1 MDAMQ
6 QQTRRASILHHLYP
20 GVVITACF
28 VALTPRVVALGYPPQ
43 FSMLL
48 CIVGVAIPL
57 LLMHLRAARKKER
70 LTSIRQLN
78 GYTERLPAWRLVSYS
93 LGLVVVAFIAWGVL
107 QPVDQLITASLL
119 SWLPDWYTVQ
129 DFSGYGREA
138 IITTLVANL
147 VLNGIL
153 APVVEEIYFRGYL
166 LPRMEAWRK
175 WAFVANAA
183 LFSLYHF
190 WQPYIYL
197 TLMFALLPMTYLV
210 WKTKDLRLGIL
221 THCLLNLVGAL
232 LTMAMLLGDR

>member
-1 MDAMQ
+1 VEQ
-6 QQTRRASILHHLYP
+6 LTRRASVVYHLYP

-28 VALTPRVVALGYPPQ
+28 VALTPHVVARGYPPQ

-57 LLMHLRAARKKER
+57 LLMHLRAVRKKEGW
-70 LTSIRQLN
+70 TSIGQLN
-78 GYTERLPAWRLVSYS
+78 GYTERLPTSRLVSYS
-93 LGLVVVAFIAWGVL
+93 LGLVVVAFMAWGML
-107 QPVDQLITASLL
+107 QPVDQVIAASLL

-138 IITTLVANL
+138 VVTTLVANV
-147 VLNGIL
+147 VLNGVL

-166 LPRMEAWRK
+166 LPRMEAWGK

-183 LFSLYHF
+183 LFSVYHF

-197 TLMFALLPMTYLV
+197 TLTFALLPMTYLV
-210 WKTKDLRLGIL
+210 WKTKDLRLAIL